1 MGKNVHK
8 IWGWDKKKRTMIRF
22 MKPGDIFCFRL
33 NEDKYCFGRIIAKAV
48 VGHIAEVF
56 DYISEEP
63 NIDENQVE
71 RPLRLIEPVVLDSYS
86 LFDEKTEGDWMEN
99 VYFTYGFSV
108 WCKIIDVYGNV
119 TPISEEERSNYP
131 LLAPKGDDYVTRLV
145 LDKINS
151 VGNVN

>member
-33 NEDKYCFGRIIAKAV
+33 NEDKYCFGRIIAKTV

-86 LFDEKTEGDWMEN
+86 LFDKKRLLDIN
-99 VYFTYGFSV
+99 
-108 WCKIIDVYGNV
+108 KII
-119 TPISEEERSNYP
+119 P
-131 LLAPKGDDYVTRLV
+131 LQIWKMYILPMDLV
-145 LDKINS
+145 FGAK
-151 VGNVN
+151 